1 MSFGSHPKEEP
12 VDSVILTQYRR
23 LLDELAC
30 RMSHPGSWAGIP
42 RLLDQLD
49 RLRREYERRSETAS
63 AG

>member
-1 MSFGSHPKEEP
+1 MSFGTHRKETL
-12 VDSVILTQYRR
+12 VDAVILTQYQR

-42 RLLDQLD
+42 RLLDQLY
-49 RLRREYERRSETAS
+49 RLRCECERRRDTAS